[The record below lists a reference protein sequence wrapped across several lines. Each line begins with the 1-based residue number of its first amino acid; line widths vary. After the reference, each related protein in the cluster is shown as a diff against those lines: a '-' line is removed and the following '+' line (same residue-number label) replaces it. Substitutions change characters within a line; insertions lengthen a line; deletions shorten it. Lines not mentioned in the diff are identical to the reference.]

1 MIHPGRAGSNT
12 QVWLFDAQIC
22 PLKRSR
28 ITYRKDSN
36 MWLDNIKELKK
47 TTGMSVKQIADKT
60 KLPERTV
67 ARIFSGDTDNPY
79 VDTLHRIVTALGGSL
94 DDILADTKVV
104 VATETFVEVKEA
116 LAEVEGAANAMG
128 VERDLIK
135 IENERL
141 KVENANMATELLLLK
156 KELLHKDE
164 LLELHKFYS
173 KFIPTN

>member
-1 MIHPGRAGSNT
+1 
-12 QVWLFDAQIC
+12 
-22 PLKRSR
+22 
-28 ITYRKDSN
+28 

-60 KLPERTV
+60 NLPERTV

-104 VATETFVEVKEA
+104 VATETLVEVKET
-116 LAEVEGAANAMG
+116 LAEVEGAANVMEA
-128 VERDLIK
+128 ERDLIK

-141 KVENANMATELLLLK
+141 KVENANMATELQLLK
-156 KELLHKDE
+156 RELQHKDE
-164 LLELHKFYS
+164 LLALHSFYS
-173 KFIPTN
+173 RFIPNN